1 MTSNLPASVLI
12 AIAKDPDGYEKK
24 LAEFDARR
32 EAAEAAEAKAKETAA
47 ALANERAEFEAWRT
61 EETAHIN
68 GWMFANK
75 GEARKLAEA
84 NADLVNRQNAVTVRE
99 HDLADLSTQLAEIRQ
114 AHEVWRDKLNAQAE
128 ALATR
133 DRNSANRESAVTA
146 RETAIAEREAKFENR
161 LKQFNAGL

>member
-1 MTSNLPASVLI
+1 
-12 AIAKDPDGYEKK
+12 
-24 LAEFDARR
+24 
-32 EAAEAAEAKAKETAA
+32 
-47 ALANERAEFEAWRT
+47 
-61 EETAHIN
+61 
-68 GWMFANK
+68 MFANK